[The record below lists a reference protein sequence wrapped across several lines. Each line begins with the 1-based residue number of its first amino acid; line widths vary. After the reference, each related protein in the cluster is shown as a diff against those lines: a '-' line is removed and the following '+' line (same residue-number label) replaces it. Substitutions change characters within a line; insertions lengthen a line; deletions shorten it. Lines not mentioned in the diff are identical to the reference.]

1 MKIIQEQDNELLN
14 RKEVSVIIG
23 ADKNPGI
30 EESIKTISQQFK
42 SEEENIVIKIIK
54 GKFGTNTGDC
64 RRRGDQRIGDR
75 GAYSEQNRQQDNGSD
90 PQTGRSVGA

>member
-54 GKFGTNTGDC
+54 GKF
-64 RRRGDQRIGDR
+64 
-75 GAYSEQNRQQDNGSD
+75 
-90 PQTGRSVGA
+90 